1 LSTPI
6 GGDVYRQG
14 HNQGGGLVFIGAWS
28 LLCHYWSAEFASLF
42 SPLEKA
48 ISEFRKCHEKELII
62 DGKEEYYVKQILIF
76 SISYSS

>member
-1 LSTPI
+1 LSTLI
-6 GGDVYRQG
+6 GGDVYRHG

-48 ISEFRKCHEKELII
+48 ISEFRKCHEKRTNNRW
-62 DGKEEYYVKQILIF
+62 EYLSVNI
-76 SISYSS
+76 